1 MGKGAPPQE
10 ARVNIQKIDKPR
22 ERLSPIPI
30 VDGKLSIVGWTFA
43 APIVRNDSISHG
55 EAEQLL
61 GESVQTRQ
69 VQLVITDDIMRAG
82 GPADWTGPWRCFA
95 ICSATIGAMSE
106 LDEFPEVRGHR
117 SFERPPLP
125 AGMKGRRVR
134 RK

>member
-1 MGKGAPPQE
+1 M
-10 ARVNIQKIDKPR
+10 NIENIEKLP
-22 ERLSPIPI
+22 ERISPIPI
-30 VDGKLSIVGWTFA
+30 VNSKLSIVGWTFVP
-43 APIVRNDSISHG
+43 PIIRNEAISHG

-69 VQLVITDDIMRAG
+69 VLLVISDDIARAG

-106 LDEFPEVRGHR
+106 LDEFPEVRGHG
-117 SFERPPLP
+117 SLERPPLL